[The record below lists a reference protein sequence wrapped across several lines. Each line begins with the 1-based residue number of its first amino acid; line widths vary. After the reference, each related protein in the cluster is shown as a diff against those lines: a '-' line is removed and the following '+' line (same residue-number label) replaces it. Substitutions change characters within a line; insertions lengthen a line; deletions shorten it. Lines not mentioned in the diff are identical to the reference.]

1 MLVAGAAAGGS
12 QQDPKTGWITGGQGV
27 PDYNQDVW
35 NQAYKL
41 TIRNV
46 PYNKDTAT
54 WMVWSDWN
62 VDKLQDSSYRVP
74 NNCSAEGFDT
84 TPASSAPLVRLFS
97 RPVACSCAQLT
108 ANGACGCS
116 HRKLANALTAWICMH
131 ARV

>member
-1 MLVAGAAAGGS
+1 MRQASMLLLATAAVLLLVAAAAAAGS

-84 TPASSAPLVRLFS
+84 TPASSVPLVRLFVGFVVPLL
-97 RPVACSCAQLT
+97 RHC
-108 ANGACGCS
+108 
-116 HRKLANALTAWICMH
+116 
-131 ARV
+131 